1 MSDNRSSDV
10 SDLPRPLADYLDASR
25 VALAIASADGDNPL
39 LYVNP
44 AFCALTGYRP
54 DDVVGQN
61 CRMLQ
66 RDADNAEAKARIH
79 EFLSRDRQPNVRTTI
94 INFRKDGTPF
104 VNLLYMSRLSGAG
117 RTMRYI
123 FASQFDV
130 SRSQPDKLADYDA
143 ELSATLG
150 KLAPIAGDAGIIL
163 EGTLMAIANS
173 AATIAQAKLTLADLE
188 AVTHG

>member
-1 MSDNRSSDV
+1 MSDNRSIDDP
-10 SDLPRPLADYLDASR
+10 DLPRPLAEYLDTSR
-25 VALAIASADGDNPL
+25 VALAVASADGDNPL

-44 AFCALTGYRP
+44 AFCALTGYAP
-54 DDVVGQN
+54 QDVVGQN

-66 RDADNAEAKARIH
+66 RDADNSEARARIH
-79 EFLSRDRQPNVRTTI
+79 EFLSRDRQPNVRTPI

-117 RTMRYI
+117 HTLRYI

-143 ELSATLG
+143 ELSATLSR
-150 KLAPIAGDAGIIL
+150 LAPIAGDAGIIL
-163 EGTLMAIANS
+163 EGTLMTIANS

-188 AVTHG
+188 AATHG